1 MNMNRKILVVED
13 DPSALRLVEYT
24 LEQEDYQVITASDG
38 LEGVRKARDEHPDL
52 IILDILLPGL
62 DGYEVCQQLRK
73 ESETAKLPILM
84 LSAKAREIDKD
95 TGLKIGAG
103 DYLSKPA
110 DPSTIVAKV
119 RALLAG
125 KLDAGARKA
134 IPMLTVTAAAGN
146 KMKEAIQAKTT
157 DPETGFRLIPYP
169 SKPNQWKMVLDK
181 EKKGDQ
187 VVERGGVE
195 ILFISPELFPMLE
208 GMVIDYQ
215 ETSQGGGFTIS
226 KIAPE

>member
-1 MNMNRKILVVED
+1 MNRKILVVED
-13 DPSALRLVEYT
+13 DPSALRLVVYT
-24 LEQEDYQVITASDG
+24 LEQEGYQVITASDG

-52 IILDILLPGL
+52 IILDIMLPGL

-73 ESETAKLPILM
+73 EPETAKFPILM

-95 TGLKIGAG
+95 TGLKIGAD
-103 DYLSKPA
+103 DYLAKPA

-119 RALLAG
+119 KALLASR
-125 KLDAGARKA
+125 LDVGVGKA
-134 IPMLTVTAAAGN
+134 ILMLTVTALAGG

-157 DPETGFRLIPYP
+157 DSEVGFRLIPYP
-169 SKPNQWKMVLDK
+169 SRPNRLKIVLDK
-181 EKKGDQ
+181 EKEGDQ
-187 VVERGGVE
+187 VVESEGVK
-195 ILFISPELFPMLE
+195 ILLLSPEVVPMLE

-215 ETSQGGGFTIS
+215 ETSQGGDLTIS